1 MFNVG
6 KEVNIFT
13 EVSDGQG
20 DVTTAWMPG
29 TVVTKVSVQPS
40 FKAHGCES
48 GTIVNVPGC
57 AYKDKNV
64 FVSDSLRSVTLR
76 SS

>member
-6 KEVNIFT
+6 KKVLVFT

-20 DVTTAWMPG
+20 DVKTAWMPG
-29 TVVTKVSVQPS
+29 TVVTAVSVQPG

-57 AYKDKNV
+57 AYKDKNI
-64 FVSDSLRSVTLR
+64 FVPDSLKSVVLR
-76 SS
+76 S